1 MLLGNLFEQDG
12 QSRAFTLSVA
22 RRVELDILVA
32 KILVYRLGILWK
44 RHARKKL
51 LCRFRSVRR
60 PQSDPVG
67 EDEAGRKG
75 VVHRTP
81 CVFIAGLPGPP
92 GPRQVD
98 QVNRVFVRQENA
110 LKPGLAI
117 ERRLVCPGA
126 GAVDQHHRM
135 PARSARN
142 EPLGEAVIAGLDIG
156 GIVGHRHGRAAEG
169 PCAHALDLDDFFGSG
184 PALRKGVG
192 TRRDGQ
198 QECGREQNRMVRH
211 DDPPRV
217 ERGSADMFVQS
228 VAVLV

>member
-1 MLLGNLFEQDG
+1 MALAPCCLETSS
-12 QSRAFTLSVA
+12 SRTARAVLS
-22 RRVELDILVA
+22 
-32 KILVYRLGILWK
+32 
-44 RHARKKL
+44 
-51 LCRFRSVRR
+51 RSVLLAALN
-60 PQSDPVG
+60 STYWL
-67 EDEAGRKG
+67 RKYWSMALASFGNATPGKNSFADSG
-75 VVHRTP
+75 V
-81 CVFIAGLPGPP
+81 FAGLAGSP

-98 QVNRVFVRQENA
+98 QVDRVFVRQENA

-156 GIVGHRHGRAAEG
+156 GIVGHWHARASEG
-169 PCAHALDLDDFFGSG
+169 PRAHALDLDDFFGSG